1 MQFSI
6 SSATLALL
14 AEENAQLKDDIDRKM
29 KQIKEYK
36 FLVEEYNDK
45 LESEV
50 EKSEQ
55 LKMML
60 KNIQNSKSWGFGAR
74 NQQN

>member
-1 MQFSI
+1 VQFSI

-36 FLVEEYNDK
+36 YLMDEFNEK
-45 LESEV
+45 LEAEV
-50 EKSEQ
+50 MKSEQ
-55 LKMML
+55 MKLML
-60 KNIQNSKSWGFGAR
+60 RTVESSRSWGFGAR
-74 NQQN
+74 NE